1 MSALPPATAMPD
13 ATGQVAGAAGGGDV
27 AATDASTTAG
37 ASAAPVAD
45 AAQGVADLQQAIAG
59 LQTAVANLATAVQ
72 ALQQSMAV
80 GGGGPATTCGC
91 ASMSE
96 PTTSQVLAPAPGTQE
111 YSTDGGGADAAP
123 GDAPAG
129 NHAAHAA
136 AEPSSPSVDV
146 KRWVT
151 GDTDGLHRDLLEKL
165 AQVGEKIGR
174 KVDIVSGFRTR
185 AEQQHLYDL
194 YKAGKGNLAAKP
206 GHSNHE
212 SGNAADV
219 NVGGKSLAD
228 DPEAKK
234 AALALGLHFPVGGEP
249 WHVEVK

>member
-111 YSTDGGGADAAP
+111 YSTDG
-123 GDAPAG
+123 
-129 NHAAHAA
+129 
-136 AEPSSPSVDV
+136 
-146 KRWVT
+146 
-151 GDTDGLHRDLLEKL
+151 
-165 AQVGEKIGR
+165 
-174 KVDIVSGFRTR
+174 
-185 AEQQHLYDL
+185 AEQMPHPAMHQRATTQHTQLP
-194 YKAGKGNLAAKP
+194 NRRRP
-206 GHSNHE
+206 RST
-212 SGNAADV
+212 
-219 NVGGKSLAD
+219 
-228 DPEAKK
+228 
-234 AALALGLHFPVGGEP
+234 
-249 WHVEVK
+249 